1 MSLLL
6 AEIPKLL
13 LAANS
18 ALGSG
23 NHLPAGIT
31 HGEISLGGKGQEL
44 GSTEVSEHS
53 QLCTGQQNQEL
64 FKTWIK
70 GERQSS

>member
-44 GSTEVSEHS
+44 GSSRGVRAFTALHRAA
-53 QLCTGQQNQEL
+53 QNQEL
-64 FKTWIK
+64 FKTWD
-70 GERQSS
+70 